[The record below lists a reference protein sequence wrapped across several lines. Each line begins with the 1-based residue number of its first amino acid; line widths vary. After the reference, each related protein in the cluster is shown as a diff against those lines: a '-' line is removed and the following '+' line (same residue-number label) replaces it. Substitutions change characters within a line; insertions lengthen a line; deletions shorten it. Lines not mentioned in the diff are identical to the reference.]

1 MTTSAQRAARSAL
14 DGGRP
19 ALDRL
24 TRSSNPEDVAAA
36 LIEAWD
42 QAEQALRA
50 LAGSSALSGQSL
62 VKELRQR
69 SMLSLDD
76 AHALVDFGAAADRA
90 RVPQYVPT
98 PTDTATARAAYDQLE
113 AILQRDDPA
122 RAPQSGPLSSPPR
135 SRQAPPAEDPG
146 PILEVPAPRSNLLGR
161 VLAIVAVLAVAGTG
175 VYYGF
180 FRDRESADMRRGRQ
194 AYAAGDRLM
203 AKTAFAAASGSEPSL
218 AEPHIYLGRMAREE
232 GDMPTASAELR
243 RAVELEPGNAVAHRE
258 LAAFLLATGRPDLAR
273 TFYDRALRIDPTDRN
288 ALGYMGCTLMQLGR
302 PDLAQRFLQRAGGGP
317 WQQCVQM
324 LPPPAPAGVV
334 K

>member
-14 DGGRP
+14 DAGRS
-19 ALDRL
+19 ALDRVA
-24 TRSSNPEDVAAA
+24 RSSNPEDVAAA

-76 AHALVDFGAAADRA
+76 AHTLVDFGAAADRA

-98 PTDTATARAAYDQLE
+98 EADAMTARAGYAQLE
-113 AILQRDDPA
+113 AILDRDDPA
-122 RAPQSGPLSSPPR
+122 PHTGPLSQTPR
-135 SRQAPPAEDPG
+135 SRQAPPVDDPG

-161 VLAIVAVLAVAGTG
+161 IVAIVAVLAVAGAG

-180 FRDRESADMRRGRQ
+180 LRDGESADMRRGRQ

-203 AKTAFAAASGSEPSL
+203 AKTAFAAAAGSDPRL

-243 RAVELEPGNAVAHRE
+243 RAVELEPGNAIAHRE

-288 ALGYMGCTLMQLGR
+288 AMGYMGCTLMQLGR

-317 WQQCVQM
+317 WQQCLQV